1 MGIYLIDFTETAIKD
16 LQHHRKVGNKAT
28 MRKIDAI
35 VEELRI
41 HPKSGIGKPEQLKG
55 NLRGF
60 WSRRINHTDR
70 IIYKIEDEQVIVIV
84 ISALGH
90 YGDK

>member
-1 MGIYLIDFTETAIKD
+1 
-16 LQHHRKVGNKAT
+16 

-35 VEELRI
+35 VEELKI
-41 HPKSGIGKPEQLKG
+41 HPKSGTGKPEQLKG
-55 NLRGF
+55 SLRGF
-60 WSRRINHTDR
+60 WSRRINHSDR
-70 IIYKIEDEQVIVIV
+70 IIYKTEDEQVIVIV

>member
-1 MGIYLIDFTETAIKD
+1 
-16 LQHHRKVGNKAT
+16 

-41 HPKSGIGKPEQLKG
+41 HPKSGIGKPEQLKE